1 MQFLFLLPCFFS
13 LYFIVRGQ
21 ADKAFLNVYL
31 PCLILLPTFYNVRLP
46 HLPPISPASS
56 ALIPIGLSLLFL
68 PKIKWQFRRLDL
80 WVVLFMVSIGL
91 SETLREYNPKDG
103 MVLWMQD
110 FIEMFL
116 AYIVGRQIIEP
127 NLRIDTIKRIIF
139 LVLCQAP
146 IALYEWRF
154 GQNPYMKYGP
164 IFFGLYNIGW
174 IVQLR
179 GGTARISTSFAHP
192 ILAGMLIV
200 VFIAL
205 NYYLYQIYKLDKRR
219 LGPRMSWLQQ
229 RKIPLLWL
237 PVMLYMTGSR
247 MPMACGVMCF
257 LLLQIPS
264 FKTLKKGAIVILL
277 AICIG
282 GGIVY
287 SAFEAYTNVKE
298 GQETDEAKSSAIYRQ
313 QLLVNY
319 APILEEGG
327 WLGWGVESFPRVP
340 GQSSIDNDYLILELA
355 QGKFGKYSFLL
366 LAFESVFTLAMYARR
381 FQSRESMYLVF
392 SLMGALIG
400 IFVAL
405 GTVALFEQVIQVL
418 FLLLGWSQ
426 SVQDTQVAGATAMSM
441 MPEPK
446 FRFRRVIA

>member
-1 MQFLFLLPCFFS
+1 MLIS
-13 LYFIVRGQ
+13 LYYISVNRR
-21 ADKAFLNVYL
+21 DKAFLNVYL

-46 HLPPISPASS
+46 HSPPISPASA

-103 MVLWMQD
+103 MILWAQD

-127 NLRIDTIKRIIF
+127 ELRMETIKRIIF
-139 LVLCQAP
+139 MMVAQMP
-146 IALYEWRF
+146 IALYEYRF
-154 GQNPYMKYGP
+154 GVNPFFRYGP
-164 IFFGLYNIGW
+164 LFGMYNIGW
-174 IVQLR
+174 VVQLR
-179 GGTARISTSFAHP
+179 GGSARISTTFAHP

-200 VFIAL
+200 VFFTL
-205 NYYLYQIYKLDKRR
+205 NYYLYQVYKLHKTR
-219 LGPRMSWLQQ
+219 LGPRMSWLQKH
-229 RKIPLLWL
+229 RIPLLWL

-264 FKTLKKGAIVILL
+264 FKTLKKGVTVILL
-277 AICIG
+277 VIAVG

-287 SAFEAYTNVKE
+287 AGFQAYTNVKE
-298 GQETDEAKSSAIYRQ
+298 GQQTDEAKSSAIYRKD
-313 QLLVNY
+313 LLVNY
-319 APILEEGG
+319 APILEAGG

-340 GQSSIDNDYLILELA
+340 GQASIDNDYLFLELA
-355 QGKFGKYSFLL
+355 QGKLGKYSFLL
-366 LAFESVFTLAMYARR
+366 LAFESVFTLAMYVRR
-381 FQSRESMYLVF
+381 FQSRESLYLVF

-405 GTVALFEQVIQVL
+405 STVALFEQVIQVL

>member
-1 MQFLFLLPCFFS
+1 MQYIFLLPLIFS
-13 LYFIVRGQ
+13 LYYIVFNRR
-21 ADKAFLNVYL
+21 DKAFLNVYL

-46 HLPPISPASS
+46 HLPPISPASA

-68 PKIKWQFRRLDL
+68 PKTRWRFRRLDL

-103 MVLWMQD
+103 MVLWIQD

-127 NLRIDTIKRIIF
+127 ELRMETIKRIIF
-139 LVLCQAP
+139 LVLVQVP
-146 IALYEWRF
+146 IALYEYRF
-154 GQNPYMKYGP
+154 GVNPFFRYGP
-164 IFFGLYNIGW
+164 LFGMYNIGW
-174 IVQLR
+174 VVQLR
-179 GGTARISTSFAHP
+179 GGSARISTTFAHP

-219 LGPRMSWLQQ
+219 LGPRMSWLQK
-229 RKIPLLWL
+229 RRIPLLWL

-264 FKTLKKGAIVILL
+264 FKTLKKGVTVILL
-277 AICIG
+277 VIAVG

-287 SAFEAYTNVKE
+287 AGFQAYTNVKE
-298 GQETDEAKSSAIYRQ
+298 GQQTDEAKSSAIYRKD
-313 QLLVNY
+313 LLVNY
-319 APILEEGG
+319 APILEAGG

-355 QGKFGKYSFLL
+355 QGKLGKYSFLL
-366 LAFESVFTLAMYARR
+366 LAFESVFTLAMCVRR
-381 FQSRESMYLVF
+381 FQSRESLYLVF